1 MKNKIKEGDIVEY
14 KYPRGLRYRT
24 FGLVEKTKKDKILV
38 QWLWRENLE
47 GKKIDPK
54 YQPSQ
59 NCLSSYN
66 KDKEGGSPRLILI
79 SP

>member
-14 KYPRGLRYRT
+14 KYPRGLRHRT

-38 QWLWRENLE
+38 QWVWAEDLE
-47 GKKIDPK
+47 GKKLDPEL
-54 YQPSQ
+54 QPRQ

-66 KDKEGGSPRLILI
+66 KDKEGGSYRLILI
-79 SP
+79 SS